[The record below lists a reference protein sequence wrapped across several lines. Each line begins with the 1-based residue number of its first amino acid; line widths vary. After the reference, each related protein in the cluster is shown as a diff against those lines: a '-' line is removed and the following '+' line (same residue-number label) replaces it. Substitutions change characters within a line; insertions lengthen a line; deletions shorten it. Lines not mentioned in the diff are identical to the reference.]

1 MHKITLKDMPY
12 VELGDIRRNQRLL
25 TIIGNISS
33 QPGNSIPKLSDSWY
47 EAKATYEF
55 FKNEEVTI
63 QKLQEIIRQYGAS
76 QLQEEQ
82 EILVVHDISNI
93 SFNDLQAEGLGYL
106 DSKEGRGIMCYS
118 SLAISPQGL
127 PLALLY
133 QQSWVRPLAD
143 IEKELK
149 KSKGK
154 RPFEEKQSY
163 RWHEGMAQTGKLL
176 SDKAHKIHIAD
187 READV
192 YELFFS
198 ASEPGTDLLIR
209 AYHNRQLSDGNQL
222 WDSVGSMEEQ
232 SERLKIAVWDGKG
245 KNKEIEVSVRYQA
258 VEILRP
264 STNKT
269 SYESVELTAIEIKQQ
284 TEGIKEEE
292 RICWRLL
299 TSLEVSTVR
308 DIEKCVR
315 WYSYRWL
322 IERFHYVLKS
332 GTQIEQLQLKQAS
345 SLQKAIAVYSLAAF
359 SIMQLVYQSRSTPEV
374 SCEVILTKSQWQV
387 LYMLKHKNNHIPD
400 QPPTLKQ
407 AVMWI
412 GRLGGHL
419 GRNADG
425 PPGLKTVWLGY
436 EVLTNA
442 TIVYEIMN
450 QKFG

>member
-12 VELGDIRRNQRLL
+12 VELGDIRRNQRLV
-25 TIIGNISS
+25 TIVENISS

-63 QKLQEIIRQYGAS
+63 QRLQEIIQQYGVS
-76 QLQEEQ
+76 QLKEEQ

-93 SFNDLQAEGLGYL
+93 SFNDLQAENLGYL
-106 DSKEGRGIMCYS
+106 DRKEGRGIMCYS

-133 QQSWVRPLAD
+133 QQSWMRPLSD

-163 RWHEGMAQTGKLL
+163 RWYEGMTETGKLL
-176 SDKAHKIHIAD
+176 SDKVHKIHIAD

-222 WDSVGSMEEQ
+222 WDSVGTMEEQ
-232 SERLKIAVWDGKG
+232 PERLKIPVWDGKG
-245 KNKEIEVSVRYQA
+245 KNREIEVSVRYQP

-264 STNKT
+264 ATNKT
-269 SYESVELTAIEIKQQ
+269 SYESVELTAIEIRQEA
-284 TEGIKEEE
+284 EGIREED

-299 TSLEVSTVR
+299 TSQEVNTVN
-308 DIEKCVR
+308 DVAKYVR

-387 LYMLKHKNNHIPD
+387 LYMLKHKNNHIPE
-400 QPPTLKQ
+400 QAPTLQQ
-407 AVMWI
+407 AVLWI

-419 GRNADG
+419 GRNSDG

-442 TIVYEIMN
+442 TNVYEIMN